1 MNTHHLIPRM
11 VCAPFNWVN
20 DYVKSARNSKKI
32 KQQYLSKGEVNEAAA
47 A

>member
-20 DYVKSARNSKKI
+20 DYVKSARSSKKI
-32 KQQYLSKGEVNEAAA
+32 KQQYLSKGEVNEVAPA
-47 A
+47 